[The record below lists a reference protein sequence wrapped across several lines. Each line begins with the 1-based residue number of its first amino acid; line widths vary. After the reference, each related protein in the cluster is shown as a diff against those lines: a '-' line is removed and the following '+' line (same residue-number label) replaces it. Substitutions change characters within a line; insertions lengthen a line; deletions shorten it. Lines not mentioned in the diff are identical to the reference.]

1 MQFVDKPLAR
11 PRKPADR
18 LSKAS
23 LLTLG
28 PAGQADQLP
37 RLLLQLLSTHRH
49 LKPAW
54 SVAIAYTIGSFER

>member
-1 MQFVDKPLAR
+1 MQFVDKPLAHESQ
-11 PRKPADR
+11 PTDSPKL
-18 LSKAS
+18 LSSPSAP
-23 LLTLG
+23 LG
-28 PAGQADQLP
+28 KRTKLP